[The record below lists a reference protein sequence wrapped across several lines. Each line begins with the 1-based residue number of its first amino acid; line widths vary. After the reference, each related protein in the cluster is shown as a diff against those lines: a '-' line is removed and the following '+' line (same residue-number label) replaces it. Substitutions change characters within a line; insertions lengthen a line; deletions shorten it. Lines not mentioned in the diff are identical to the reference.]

1 MTGNT
6 SEPLGRRERRKQQ
19 TRQGLLNAALEL
31 FAEKGLEGTRLEDIT
46 ERADLGK
53 GAFYNYFESKDALIA
68 ELVSEGVK
76 RVSTHLEGV
85 DRTGTFKERVAFVA
99 LQHERFF
106 DEHPEQ
112 IVLFHEA
119 RGMLTQKSKGGSR
132 LGHAFATYLLMIGAA
147 LWGSEGV
154 AFTEDVE
161 ERRIDGATAF
171 VGAMSGYR
179 SFRMAVG
186 ARVNTQTIIDMLA
199 AGLPNDETVR
209 ATPPPKKY

>member
-1 MTGNT
+1 VTSSN
-6 SEPLGRRERRKQQ
+6 SEPVGRRERRKRQ
-19 TRQGLLNAALEL
+19 TRQGLLDAALEL
-31 FAEKGLEGTRLEDIT
+31 FAEKGLEATRLEDIT

-85 DRTGTFKERVAFVA
+85 DRAGTFKERVAFVA

-112 IVLFHEA
+112 IVLFNEA

-171 VGAMSGYR
+171 VGAISGYR
-179 SFRMAVG
+179 SFRLAVG
-186 ARVNTQTIIDMLA
+186 APVNTQTIIDMLA

-209 ATPPPKKY
+209 ATPLPKRY